1 MVQVFGK
8 TALRLLMVAAT
19 VALVACGS
27 DNNADVPANNNGPSV
42 TRVVS
47 FGDSL
52 SDLGT
57 YGAFTTASGVP
68 GAGLFT
74 TNTGTAT
81 RARMWVDVVATYYG
95 TTISL
100 NRTSGFGMP
109 TVILGGTGYAQG
121 GARVAQQPGINCNP
135 PAGQTQPCTA
145 ASTLPVVDQITAYLT
160 ATGGGVPGGDL
171 ILILAGNN
179 DMLYQLGV
187 FSASIQAGVPQA
199 TAQAN
204 ALAAVQAAAV
214 ALVGQVRRLQGAGG
228 LRIVVVSPFDLAPTP
243 FGASVGPA
251 AALLSG
257 MLLTFN
263 SVLTTLSATPG
274 VELVDAPTFQAAV
287 QANPGAFGIVN
298 TTTPG
303 CNAAA
308 MPPAAAGSSLFCIP
322 PFFLNASVASNYLY
336 ADAVHPTTQAHAA
349 FGQFVV
355 QRISARIPR

>member
-1 MVQVFGK
+1 MVEFQGK
-8 TALRLLMVAAT
+8 TALRLLAVAAT
-19 VALVACGS
+19 LVLASCGS
-27 DNNADVPANNNGPSV
+27 DENADVPNNNHGPNV

-57 YGAFTTASGVP
+57 YSAFTTASGVP
-68 GAGLFT
+68 GAGQFT

-81 RARMWVDVVATYYG
+81 PASLWVNSVATYYG
-95 TTISL
+95 TAISK
-100 NRTSGFGMP
+100 NRTQGFGMP
-109 TVILGGTGYAQG
+109 TVLLGGTGYAQG
-121 GARVAQQPGINCNP
+121 GSRVALQPGINCA
-135 PAGQTQPCTA
+135 PAGVPPVCTA
-145 ASTLPVVDQITAYLT
+145 ASTVPVTDQITAYLL

-179 DMLYQLGV
+179 DMLFQLGV
-187 FSASIQAGVPQA
+187 FSASVGAGVPVA
-199 TAQAN
+199 TAQAA
-204 ALAAVQAAAV
+204 ALAGVQAAAT
-214 ALVGQVRRLQGAGG
+214 ALVGQVRRLLGAGG
-228 LRIVVVSPFDLAPTP
+228 NKIVVVSPFDLVPTP

-263 SVLTTLSATPG
+263 NVLVSLSATPG
-274 VELVDAPTFQAAV
+274 VELVAAPTFQLLVSTNPAAY
-287 QANPGAFGIVN
+287 GFIN

-322 PFFLNASVASNYLY
+322 PFFLNASVPNNYLY
-336 ADAVHPTTQAHAA
+336 ADSVHPTTQAHAM
-349 FGQFVV
+349 FGQFVI
-355 QRISARIPR
+355 QQIAGRIPR